1 MKNKIWFN
9 IITFILLITL
19 AFITSPLITD
29 HETYSNIFS
38 HIDKIISGNLES
50 VLSRYGFFIM
60 IVISCLYILALI
72 H

>member
-9 IITFILLITL
+9 VITFILLITL
-19 AFITSPLITD
+19 AFITSPLVMN

-38 HIDKIISGNLES
+38 HIDKIINYNLET
-50 VLSRYGFFIM
+50 VLSKYGFFIM

>member
-9 IITFILLITL
+9 VITFILLITL
-19 AFITSPLITD
+19 AFITSPLIID